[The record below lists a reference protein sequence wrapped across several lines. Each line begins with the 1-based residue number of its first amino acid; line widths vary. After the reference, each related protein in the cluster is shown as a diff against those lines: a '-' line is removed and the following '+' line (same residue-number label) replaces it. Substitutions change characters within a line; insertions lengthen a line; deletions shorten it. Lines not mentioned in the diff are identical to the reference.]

1 MLRGPASQSALS
13 LGSVASVGPTAQ
25 LIAEERLFLE
35 QGTCAWV
42 ESRQSV
48 APEGAS
54 LTLTRQSPCG
64 EVSGGIRP
72 RTNLRRA
79 RYRMTGVRGVI
90 ALGETPTYL
99 LGKCLGA

>member
-13 LGSVASVGPTAQ
+13 LGSAASVGPTAQ

-35 QGTCAWV
+35 EGTWAWV

-48 APEGAS
+48 ATEDAS

-72 RTNLRRA
+72 ERTF
-79 RYRMTGVRGVI
+79 GV
-90 ALGETPTYL
+90 LDTE
-99 LGKCLGA
+99 